1 MAALPRA
8 QHRRGRAA
16 GALGIRRLLVDPE
29 PQREADDIAAAGAL
43 AQQRDGGIDAARH
56 RDGDPAARVRERERS
71 LGRVAERRVQGV
83 ERHRGALTG
92 VAGEPELLG
101 AVGERRARGVQES
114 AAPGC
119 GGRPRPR
126 RRSRARRL
134 PHRSARRR
142 SSRPAPSASVMRT
155 RSPQA
160 LPPAKPSPSGSGTRP
175 ASSKSSCRSI
185 RRPRSRAAAA
195 RAQRTTAPA
204 ASTPCPSSLSAPKL
218 RRSAPRAW
226 SAVTPIAVS
235 AGLALDSALAQ
246 AGPAAAATP
255 CSSSSETSAWPF
267 RPSISAS
274 ECPGVRS
281 ARSPTIVTPGTSAIS
296 AAS

>member
-1 MAALPRA
+1 MRPTTSPLPR
-8 QHRRGRAA
+8 
-16 GALGIRRLLVDPE
+16 
-29 PQREADDIAAAGAL
+29 AL

-56 RDGDPAARVRERERS
+56 RDGDPAACVRERERS
-71 LGRVAERRVQGV
+71 LGGVAERRVQGV
-83 ERHRGALTG
+83 ERHRGALARA
-92 VAGEPELLG
+92 AGEPELLRRN
-101 AVGERRARGVQES
+101 RRATRARRPGT

-126 RRSRARRL
+126 PRSRARRR
-134 PHRSARRR
+134 PRRSARRR

-185 RRPRSRAAAA
+185 RRPRSRVAAAA
-195 RAQRTTAPA
+195 AQRTTAPA

-226 SAVTPIAVS
+226 SVVTPIAVS

-255 CSSSSETSAWPF
+255 CSSSSATSAWPF
-267 RPSISAS
+267 RPVDQRQRV
-274 ECPGVRS
+274 PGRALRALADERRRP
-281 ARSPTIVTPGTSAIS
+281 ARRAVS